1 MEITLAEKK
10 KEKKMIKKHE
20 DSLRDHIKHINI
32 SHYRGP
38 RRRRKKRAE
47 AIFKKTIGEKFPYL
61 GKERD
66 T

>member
-1 MEITLAEKK
+1 
-10 KEKKMIKKHE
+10 MIKKHE
-20 DSLRDHIKHINI
+20 DSLRDHIKHINISHYIKHINI

-47 AIFKKTIGEKFPYL
+47 AIFEKTIGEKFPYL